1 MAQQADED
9 CAIRELSH
17 MRAWATMC
25 GAELSVRLT
34 EATLCS
40 TSSTHSGAA
49 LAALRSGAAQ
59 KAARRVRR
67 RIACHCS
74 QLSAL
79 LAVRL
84 RVLSVRQR
92 SAGRLPRSESAG
104 SNFECDCVGPSRS
117 IALALRS
124 QPTAFR
130 GASRGSWDD
139 QQSRIH
145 LVAAR
150 DATGNGQPA
159 FFSVCVRGGR
169 PGNAT
174 RSIAGRLLLGHWTS
188 LQVK

>member
-1 MAQQADED
+1 
-9 CAIRELSH
+9 
-17 MRAWATMC
+17 MC

-40 TSSTHSGAA
+40 TCSTHSGAA
-49 LAALRSGAAQ
+49 LAAVRSGAAQ
-59 KAARRVRR
+59 QAARRVRR

-79 LAVRL
+79 AALL

-92 SAGRLPRSESAG
+92 SAGRLPRSESAD

-117 IALALRS
+117 VALTLRS

-145 LVAAR
+145 RDLVAAR
-150 DATGNGQPA
+150 DAAGNGQPA

-169 PGNAT
+169 PDNAT